1 MDIRKQLA
9 LIASAGLL
17 ALPVASAWAGDSG
30 FYLGGSLGSTGIEAE
45 IDDGVNLPETF
56 DEDDFSWKLFGGYNF
71 ALGDVVTLGV
81 EGAYVDLGG
90 PSTEIIDIPVGLEA
104 TSFNVFGTLGFDI
117 GPVGV
122 FGKAGWANWDVE
134 AFIDDVRI
142 DDDGSDT
149 VYGLGVRLVLGSV
162 ELRGEYEIY
171 DVSDVED
178 LAMASVG
185 IAFRF

>member
-1 MDIRKQLA
+1 MNARTNLA
-9 LIASAGLL
+9 LLASALL
-17 ALPVASAWAGDSG
+17 LSLSFARADAADSG
-30 FYLGGSLGSTGIEAE
+30 FYVGGSLGSTGFELE
-45 IDDGVNLPETF
+45 FEDGDVVDTF

-90 PSTEIIDIPVGLEA
+90 PATEIIDIPVGLDA

-134 AFIDDVRI
+134 AFVDDLRI
-142 DDDGSDT
+142 DDDGSDA
-149 VYGLGVRLVLGSV
+149 VYGVGLRVMLGSI

-178 LAMASVG
+178 LAKASVG

>member
-1 MDIRKQLA
+1 MNARTYLA
-9 LIASAGLL
+9 LLGSALIL
-17 ALPVASAWAGDSG
+17 TVPFSQAGAADSG
-30 FYLGGSLGSTGIEAE
+30 FYLGGSVGSTGIE
-45 IDDGVNLPETF
+45 IDDTDLGETF

-90 PSTEIIDIPVGLEA
+90 PSTEILDIPIGLEA

-117 GPVGV
+117 GPVGI

-134 AFIDDVRI
+134 AFIDDIRI
-142 DDDGSDT
+142 DDDGSDA
-149 VYGLGVRLVLGSV
+149 VYGVGLRLMLGSV

-178 LAMASVG
+178 LAMASLG

>member
-1 MDIRKQLA
+1 MNARTHLA
-9 LIASAGLL
+9 LLASALIL
-17 ALPVASAWAGDSG
+17 AVPFSQAGAADSG
-30 FYLGGSLGSTGIEAE
+30 FYLGGSVGSTGIE
-45 IDDGVNLPETF
+45 IDNIDGDLDETF

-90 PSTEIIDIPVGLEA
+90 PATEILDIPVGLEA

-117 GPVGV
+117 GPVGI

-134 AFIDDVRI
+134 AFIDDIRI
-142 DDDGSDT
+142 DDDGSDA
-149 VYGLGVRLVLGSV
+149 VYGVGLRLMLGSI